1 VSALETPPTPRRCP
15 RCGGGLTDEQEWCLQ
30 CGAAT
35 GTRVVAARGWRV
47 PIIVASVVL
56 ALSAIAVAVAIVT
69 LADDAE
75 HVTEPQA
82 AAVGASPT
90 VTGEVTPTP
99 TPTPTLSPTP
109 TPEATTTPAPTTSP
123 EPTPGTS
130 ASGLATWPSGTSG
143 WTVVLS
149 SDTTRSAAEQKGN
162 DFAAQGIAGVGVLN
176 SDNFSSLK
184 PGFFV
189 VFAGQYDDQ
198 SAAGDAL
205 DGIDAKDAY
214 VRRIVPS

>member
-1 VSALETPPTPRRCP
+1 VSAVGTPPTGRQCP

-69 LADDAE
+69 LSDDAE
-75 HVTEPQA
+75 RVAEPQA

-90 VTGEVTPTP
+90 VTGQVTPTPTPSVTPTP
-99 TPTPTLSPTP
+99 TPTAEATIAPTTTP
-109 TPEATTTPAPTTSP
+109 TPE
-123 EPTPGTS
+123 PTPDTS
-130 ASGLATWPSGTSG
+130 ASGLATWPSGKSG

-162 DFAAQGIAGVGVLN
+162 DFVAQGISGVGVLN

-189 VFAGQYDDQ
+189 VFAGEYDSE

-214 VRRIVPS
+214 VRRIVPN

>member
-1 VSALETPPTPRRCP
+1 MSALETPPTGRQCQ
-15 RCGGGLTDEQEWCLQ
+15 RCGGGLTEEQEWCLQ

-47 PIIVASVVL
+47 PIVVASIVL

-75 HVTEPQA
+75 RVTDPQA

-90 VTGEVTPTP
+90 VTGQATPTTTPTP
-99 TPTPTLSPTP
+99 TPTVEP
-109 TPEATTTPAPTTSP
+109 TTTPAPTPTP
-123 EPTPGTS
+123 EPTPDTG
-130 ASGLATWPSGTSG
+130 APGLATWPSGKSG

-149 SDTTRSAAEQKGN
+149 SDTTRSAAQQKAT

-176 SDNFSSLK
+176 SDNFSSLQ
-184 PGFFV
+184 PGYFV
-189 VFAGQYDDQ
+189 VFAGEYDSQ

-214 VRRIVPS
+214 VRRIVPN

>member
-1 VSALETPPTPRRCP
+1 
-15 RCGGGLTDEQEWCLQ
+15 
-30 CGAAT
+30 
-35 GTRVVAARGWRV
+35 
-47 PIIVASVVL
+47 
-56 ALSAIAVAVAIVT
+56 
-69 LADDAE
+69 
-75 HVTEPQA
+75 
-82 AAVGASPT
+82 
-90 VTGEVTPTP
+90 
-99 TPTPTLSPTP
+99 
-109 TPEATTTPAPTTSP
+109 
-123 EPTPGTS
+123 
-130 ASGLATWPSGTSG
+130 
-143 WTVVLS
+143 VLS

-214 VRRIVPS
+214 VRRIVPN